1 MADEKDQVVSDVTE
15 GGDQAETKQSEE
27 TKVETPTIEKL
38 AGLTKDLQKGYTI
51 TRQELSEIRD
61 NLGAIVTALNQQ
73 SGASQDN
80 DLYVTE
86 GRLREILQEQT
97 DVQEQSKA
105 QADTY
110 IDSALDQL
118 KAQGIV
124 ETEQDA
130 NDLMEYALKLHEPDL
145 IKVGTIW
152 KDVKAAKDEG
162 KKEAAKK
169 TAGQQEGSKVGTSSR
184 TPGQESTGVDYAKV
198 RKMDWYSFP

>member
-1 MADEKDQVVSDVTE
+1 MEEKQDQVVSDVVVKN
-15 GGDQAETKQSEE
+15 DQAENKQSEE
-27 TKVETPTIEKL
+27 TKVETISIEKL

-51 TRQELSEIRD
+51 TRQELSDIKE
-61 NLGAIVTALNQQ
+61 NLNAIVNALNQQ
-73 SGASQDN
+73 TGANQGE

-86 GRLREILQEQT
+86 GRLKEILQEQT
-97 DVQEQSKA
+97 DVQEQNKA

-124 ETEQDA
+124 ESEADA
-130 NDLMEYALKLHEPDL
+130 NEIMEYALKIKEPDL
-145 IKVGTIW
+145 LKVGTLWQDI
-152 KDVKAAKDEG
+152 KAARDEG

-184 TPGQESTGVDYAKV
+184 TPGQESTGVDYGKV
-198 RKMDWYSFP
+198 RKMDWYNF

>member
-1 MADEKDQVVSDVTE
+1 MEEKKDQVVSDVIE
-15 GGDQAETKQSEE
+15 GDDQAGNKQSEE
-27 TKVETPTIEKL
+27 TKVETLSVEKL
-38 AGLTKDLQKGYTI
+38 AGLTKDLQKGYTV
-51 TRQELSEIRD
+51 TRQELSEIKE
-61 NLGAIVTALNQQ
+61 NLNAIVSALNQQ
-73 SGASQDN
+73 SGAAQGD
-80 DLYVTE
+80 DMYVTE
-86 GRLREILQEQT
+86 SRLRDILQEQS
-97 DVQEQSKA
+97 DLQEQSKA

-152 KDVKAAKDEG
+152 KDVKSAKDEG

-184 TPGQESTGVDYAKV
+184 TPGQESTGVDYQKV
-198 RKMDWYSFP
+198 RKMDWYNF

>member
-1 MADEKDQVVSDVTE
+1 MEEKQDQVVSNVIVKN
-15 GGDQAETKQSEE
+15 DQVENKQSEE

-38 AGLTKDLQKGYTI
+38 AGLTKDLQKGYTV
-51 TRQELSEIRD
+51 TRQELSEIKE
-61 NLGAIVTALNQQ
+61 NLNAIVNALNQQ
-73 SGASQDN
+73 TGASQGE

-86 GRLREILQEQT
+86 GRLKEILQEQT
-97 DVQEQSKA
+97 EVQEQNKA

-118 KAQGIV
+118 KASGIV

-152 KDVKAAKDEG
+152 KDVKSARDEG
-162 KKEAAKK
+162 KIEAAKK

-184 TPGQESTGVDYAKV
+184 TPGQESTGVDYQKV
-198 RKMDWYSFP
+198 RKMDWYNF